1 MSIILCAKLIN
12 FQYIKIDGI
21 FSYETNPN
29 QTRNLIKKLNDEK
42 YSIIFGSSRIQQVS
56 SSIVK
61 ENLLNLNYIY
71 ARPDAIYDFLKKLD
85 QNHWEN
91 IERIY
96 VSLDLHSLTTE
107 KYFVNVEEIFI
118 ETPKLEFLLQ
128 TIKESNLQ
136 SLNRSMKYLLEVLS
150 NNQKIKYDDRGVR
163 VYNKKNIWGGEN
175 PVRLKGK
182 SYNNFELARYVA
194 DIEKLCNQK
203 NKKVIFLTPVLSK
216 KYYEQHKK
224 FFEDFISSILKYT
237 NEFYFFY
244 YIKEISDN
252 HEYFR
257 DESHLNI
264 DGMYKW
270 FNTDWE
276 PYKISK
282 DQKILLRNK

>member
-1 MSIILCAKLIN
+1 MISSKSHHYLKFLVIFSIIIYLILMSIILCAKLIN

-128 TIKESNLQ
+128 TIKESISFNLFVILVFFN
-136 SLNRSMKYLLEVLS
+136 SDLVSF
-150 NNQKIKYDDRGVR
+150 
-163 VYNKKNIWGGEN
+163 
-175 PVRLKGK
+175 K
-182 SYNNFELARYVA
+182 S
-194 DIEKLCNQK
+194 
-203 NKKVIFLTPVLSK
+203 
-216 KYYEQHKK
+216 
-224 FFEDFISSILKYT
+224 
-237 NEFYFFY
+237 
-244 YIKEISDN
+244 
-252 HEYFR
+252 
-257 DESHLNI
+257 
-264 DGMYKW
+264 
-270 FNTDWE
+270 
-276 PYKISK
+276 
-282 DQKILLRNK
+282 